1 MKVDLNKLKNHLISI
16 KDSLET
22 DKIILDKNISA
33 LSSIV
38 ERFYSENS
46 PYQERVKYFTSA
58 ISQLKIFKWDN
69 NPVYG
74 FSTESIKNEISD
86 LIDNII
92 QEIDSLGLPDNDF
105 KIDKSINI
113 TNNLS
118 QNQNQ
123 SLELKIVL
131 DILRDELNGKQ
142 IKELKEILGGKEEL
156 AIKKEKMIDKLKSF
170 GENVLAGIT
179 AGLITNP
186 NIFTQL

>member
-1 MKVDLNKLKNHLISI
+1 MKADLNKLKSHLTNI
-16 KDSLET
+16 KDSLDV
-22 DKIILDKNISA
+22 DKAILDKNISA

-38 ERFYSENS
+38 ERFYSKNS
-46 PYQERVKYFTSA
+46 PYQERVKYFAGA
-58 ISQLKIFKWDN
+58 ISQLKVFKRDN

-74 FSTESIKNEISD
+74 FSTESIKNDISN

-92 QEIDSLGLPDNDF
+92 QEINNVGLPDNDL

-118 QNQNQ
+118 QNQSQ
-123 SLELKIVL
+123 SLELNFVL
-131 DILRDELNGKQ
+131 DVLRDELNGKQ
-142 IKELKEILGGKEEL
+142 IKELKEIIGGGEDIEV
-156 AIKKEKMIDKLKSF
+156 KKERMINKLKSF